1 MVTRTVGLDEYLSA
15 GYFLS
20 RLVDPVRP
28 GHRAITLGHD
38 HSPRRF
44 FPESWALSWCKE
56 PPERR
61 VRDAQQFGIAG
72 ADLARV
78 HAWADAAFGKAF
90 GAWDVIFRIEDART
104 IARMFLSGA
113 QGLEL
118 WGLGVRRSVLEG
130 LQQGTEPPPQV
141 PGYAP
146 TGASGVHLT
155 TELGQPLAPGGTPLG
170 HEPLIAEVGCSFNSP
185 ASLHLNEAAV
195 WNRLGIRPNEHG
207 LIDSYDEALAGCRE
221 FASAEV
227 AGPAPLSA
235 WFPGLIVR
243 YPLEPSV

>member
-1 MVTRTVGLDEYLSA
+1 MALTQLDQYLSA

-56 PPERR
+56 QPEHR
-61 VRDAQQFGIAG
+61 VRNAQHFGIAE
-72 ADLARV
+72 ADLGRV
-78 HAWADAAFGKAF
+78 HAWADAAFSKAF
-90 GAWDVIFRIEDART
+90 GAWDVIFRIEDARSV
-104 IARMFLSGA
+104 ARSFLAGA

-118 WGLGVRRSVLEG
+118 WGLGVHRSVLQE
-130 LQQGTEPPPQV
+130 LREGTEPPPQV

-155 TELGQPLAPGGTPLG
+155 AELGQPLAPGGTPLG

-185 ASLHLNEAAV
+185 ASLHLDEVAV
-195 WNRLGIRPNEHG
+195 WSRLGVQPNGHG

-221 FASAEV
+221 FASAKV
-227 AGPAPLSA
+227 AGPAPQSD
-235 WFPGLIVR
+235 WFPGLLVR
-243 YPLEPSV
+243 YPIAFPA

>member
-1 MVTRTVGLDEYLSA
+1 LATAAPQLDRYLSA

-28 GHRAITLGHD
+28 GHRAVTLGHD

-44 FPESWALSWCKE
+44 FPESWTLSWCGD

-61 VRDAQQFGIAG
+61 ICDARQLDIAE
-72 ADLARV
+72 ADLGRV
-78 HAWADAAFGKAF
+78 HAWADAAFGKVF

-104 IARMFLSGA
+104 IARMFLPGA

-118 WGLGVRRSVLEG
+118 WGLGVRRSVLED
-130 LQQGTEPPPQV
+130 LREGTEPPPQV

-146 TGASGVHLT
+146 TGASGVHQIA
-155 TELGQPLAPGGTPLG
+155 ELGLPLAPGGTLLG
-170 HEPLIAEVGCSFNSP
+170 HEPLVAAVGCGFNSP
-185 ASLHLNEAAV
+185 VSLHLDEAAV
-195 WNRLGIRPNEHG
+195 WRRLGVRPNRHG
-207 LIDSYDEALAGCRE
+207 LIDSYDEAFAGCLE
-221 FASAEV
+221 FASAQV
-227 AGPAPLSA
+227 AGPAPQSR

-243 YPLEPSV
+243 YPVESPA

>member
-1 MVTRTVGLDEYLSA
+1 MTTSPVVLAEYLSA

-38 HSPRRF
+38 HTPRRF

-61 VRDAQQFGIAG
+61 IRNAQHFGIAE
-72 ADLARV
+72 ADLGGV
-78 HAWADAAFGKAF
+78 HAWADAAFGKEF
-90 GAWDVIFRIEDART
+90 GAWDVIFRIEDARSM
-104 IARMFLSGA
+104 AGSFLAGV

-118 WGLGVRRSVLEG
+118 WGLGVRRSVLEE
-130 LQQGTEPPPQV
+130 LREGTEPPAHV

-155 TELGQPLAPGGTPLG
+155 AELGQPLAPGGTPLG
-170 HEPLIAEVGCSFNSP
+170 HEPLIAEVGCSYNSP
-185 ASLHLNEAAV
+185 ASLHLDEAAV
-195 WNRLGIRPNEHG
+195 WRRLGVQLNEHG
-207 LIDSYDEALAGCRE
+207 LVDSYDGALAGCRE
-221 FASAEV
+221 FASEAV
-227 AGPAPLSA
+227 AGPDPLSG
-235 WFPGLIVR
+235 WFPGLLVR
-243 YPLEPSV
+243 YPIVFLG